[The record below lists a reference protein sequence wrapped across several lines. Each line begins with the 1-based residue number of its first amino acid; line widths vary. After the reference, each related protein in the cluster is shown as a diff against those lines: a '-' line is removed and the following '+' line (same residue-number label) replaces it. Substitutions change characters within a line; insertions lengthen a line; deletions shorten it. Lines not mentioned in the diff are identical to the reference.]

1 VADRGDLATLHI
13 GWARPR
19 ASGTAS
25 SSPARQQDSRQLDCA
40 ERGDV
45 ALQSPEEL
53 RRSLAELQAA
63 VTAEREAAAAAEQR
77 CRELANR
84 EQAIV
89 KVRGGWA

>member
-1 VADRGDLATLHI
+1 MADRGDSHTLHI
-13 GWARPR
+13 GRARPC
-19 ASGTAS
+19 ASGIAS
-25 SSPARQQDSRQLDCA
+25 SRPAGTWDIRQLDCA
-40 ERGDV
+40 ECGDITP
-45 ALQSPEEL
+45 QSPEEL

-89 KVRGGWA
+89 KVCGS